1 MRGKNRECKRGKGA
15 ALENPRIGVVGAGS
29 WGTTLAHLL
38 GEKGFP
44 VDLWVYEPELADIIA
59 VQREN
64 TYYIPGFRLSA
75 YLNPGNSL
83 DHVVRDKT
91 LLVMAVPSHVYRDV
105 ACRVLEF
112 LDKAA
117 VIVSVTKGIEN
128 DTLLTMSG
136 IWRDILPSSIQVE
149 TVTLAGPSFAR
160 EVIRRLPAAVTAA
173 SASMET
179 ARMVQRIF
187 STDYFRVYSS
197 VDETGVELAGA
208 LKNVI
213 AIAAGI
219 SDGLGFGHNARAAL
233 ITRGLSEIS
242 RLGVSMG
249 ADPLT
254 FSGLSGVGD
263 LVLTCTG
270 DLSRNRTVG
279 LSLGEGK
286 RLQDILADMRMV
298 AEGIKTTKSAY
309 QLAVREQIDMPICTQ
324 VYEILYEGKSCD
336 AAVRELMSRSLKDE
350 MSFNQ
355 TLFGRSEA

>member
-1 MRGKNRECKRGKGA
+1 MRGKDGERTKEKGSTPE
-15 ALENPRIGVVGAGS
+15 ALRIGVVGAGS

-59 VQREN
+59 RQGEN
-64 TYYIPGFRLSA
+64 TYYLPGFRLSA
-75 YLNPGNSL
+75 HVYPSNSL
-83 DHVVRDKT
+83 RDVVRDKT
-91 LLVMAVPSHVYRDV
+91 LLVMAVPSHIYRDV
-105 ACRVLEF
+105 ARRVIES
-112 LDKAA
+112 LDEGAT
-117 VIVSVTKGIEN
+117 IVSVTKGIEN

-136 IWRDILPSSIQVE
+136 IWRDLLPSPLPVE

-160 EVIRRLPAAVTAA
+160 EVIRGLPAAVTAA
-173 SASMET
+173 CVHLET

-249 ADPLT
+249 ADPPT

-279 LSLGEGK
+279 FSLGKGK
-286 RLQDILADMRMV
+286 RLPDILADMRMV

-309 QLAVREQIDMPICTQ
+309 QLSEREKADMPICRQ

-350 MSFNQ
+350 MPI
-355 TLFGRSEA
+355 APWIAP

>member
-1 MRGKNRECKRGKGA
+1 MRGKDGERTNGRGNT
-15 ALENPRIGVVGAGS
+15 LENPRIGVVGAGS

-44 VDLWVYEPELADIIA
+44 VDLWVYEPELADIIDG
-59 VQREN
+59 QREN
-64 TYYIPGFRLSA
+64 TYYLPGFRLPAHVCPS
-75 YLNPGNSL
+75 NSL
-83 DHVVRDKT
+83 SDVVKKKS

-105 ACRVLEF
+105 AREVIEF
-112 LDKAA
+112 LDKGAT
-117 VIVSVTKGIEN
+117 IVSVTKGIEN

-136 IWRDILPSSIQVE
+136 IWRDILPSSLPMQ
-149 TVTLAGPSFAR
+149 TVTLAGPSFAK

-173 SASMET
+173 CSHLDT

-279 LSLGEGK
+279 LSLGKGK
-286 RLQDILADMRMV
+286 RLPEILADMRMV

-309 QLAVREQIDMPICTQ
+309 QLSGREQVDMPICTQ
-324 VYEILYEGKSCD
+324 VYQILYEGKSCD

-350 MSFNQ
+350 MPI
-355 TLFGRSEA
+355 TKLR